1 MSSENQTNIRF
12 SLKETVWF
20 QKGQEV
26 KEVRSLSLNPDITIQ
41 QFEEY
46 VQVRGVLTL
55 EGNYTP
61 DLANQGDYYSLRELA
76 PSRMVE
82 NVIALEDGSCEL
94 NHQFPVD
101 ISIPLTRITDLENL
115 CVSVETFDYQLAEK
129 GSIQIAADL
138 CISGLHDHNRA
149 VETYQEQRGYE
160 QYNGYSYENEYRSS
174 NEANEGY
181 EYQEEREQEEQ
192 FQFFHQPTSEQETSV
207 QDNLYGSDWIQSL
220 EENDEQE
227 EQDTFPQQPTY
238 LEVFQP
244 EEVVEDRV
252 ESVEN
257 EVEHYYELDES
268 NEQSFEEEQE
278 LEEYSNFEITAQSEQ
293 PEQLE
298 EYSNFE
304 ISAQSE
310 QSEQLE
316 EQSEEQSETQEEYEE
331 VFRGFNISAETMKPQ
346 EVESE
351 EVGPREVEPQAME
364 LQEVEPQAVDT
375 TPSFLMN
382 NNDAEAS
389 QSENDAQASNNV
401 NNTYNERPSFLN
413 NDFNVHSYLNNSLNS
428 RPSFLDNDF
437 STLQNYAN
445 NESNAQNEIEKY
457 EELYNRTLEQNY
469 QPYVN
474 QQYQQA
480 PFAYN
485 QNQQQFYQNPFPQ
498 ANQENSFENP
508 NDVRQTPPYY
518 ADYYQ
523 AQVEQQEAPPELPKV
538 EIKAESDVNKEV
550 KEEVSEKRSVK
561 SDNLLSSLFT
571 GEGREDSYTKLKLYL
586 AQNGDTIESVAKKYN
601 LQTQQ
606 LNRVN
611 NLNDEFLS
619 EGQIIYIP
627 VTAIKQ

>member
-46 VQVRGVLTL
+46 VQVKGVLTL

-76 PSRMVE
+76 PSRMIE
-82 NVIALEDGSCEL
+82 NVIVLEDGSCEL

-160 QYNGYSYENEYRSS
+160 QYNSYSYENEYRSS
-174 NEANEGY
+174 NVGNEGY
-181 EYQEEREQEEQ
+181 VYQEEREQEEQ
-192 FQFFHQPTSEQETSV
+192 FQFFHQPTSEQETSE

-227 EQDTFPQQPTY
+227 EQDTYPGQPTY

-244 EEVVEDRV
+244 EEVVEERV
-252 ESVEN
+252 EAVEN
-257 EVEHYYELDES
+257 EVEHYYELEES
-268 NEQSFEEEQE
+268 NEQSFEEEQQV
-278 LEEYSNFEITAQSEQ
+278 EEHHSTVEFM
-293 PEQLE
+293 
-298 EYSNFE
+298 
-304 ISAQSE
+304 AQSE

-316 EQSEEQSETQEEYEE
+316 EQSEAQEEEEYEE
-331 VFRGFNISAETMKPQ
+331 VFRGFNISAEAIET
-346 EVESE
+346 
-351 EVGPREVEPQAME
+351 REVEPQA
-364 LQEVEPQAVDT
+364 VEPQVVDT

-389 QSENDAQASNNV
+389 QNENDSQASNDV
-401 NNTYNERPSFLN
+401 NSTYNERPSFLN
-413 NDFNVHSYLNNSLNS
+413 NDFNVHSYLDNSLNS

-437 STLQNYAN
+437 STLQNAN
-445 NESNAQNEIEKY
+445 NESNAQKEIEKY

-498 ANQENSFENP
+498 VNQENTFANP

-538 EIKAESDVNKEV
+538 EINAEPVVNKEV
-550 KEEVSEKRSVK
+550 KEEVSEARSVK

-627 VTAIKQ
+627 VSAIKQ

>member
-46 VQVRGVLTL
+46 VQVKGVLTL

-61 DLANQGDYYSLRELA
+61 DLTNQGDYYSLRELA
-76 PSRMVE
+76 PSRMIE
-82 NVIALEDGSCEL
+82 NVMVLEDGSCEM

-115 CVSVETFDYQLAEK
+115 CVSVETFDYQIAEK

-160 QYNGYSYENEYRSS
+160 QYNNYTYENEYRSN
-174 NEANEGY
+174 NEGNEGY

-192 FQFFHQPTSEQETSV
+192 FHFFHQPTSEQETSE

-227 EQDTFPQQPTY
+227 EQETYPGQPTY

-252 ESVEN
+252 EAVEN
-257 EVEHYYELDES
+257 EVEHYYELEES
-268 NEQSFEEEQE
+268 DEQSYEEEQQV
-278 LEEYSNFEITAQSEQ
+278 EEQSNVEIMAQSEQ
-293 PEQLE
+293 W
-298 EYSNFE
+298 
-304 ISAQSE
+304 
-310 QSEQLE
+310 EQLE
-316 EQSEEQSETQEEYEE
+316 EQLEAQEEEEEYEE
-331 VFRGFNISAETMKPQ
+331 VFRGFNISAEAI
-346 EVESE
+346 
-351 EVGPREVEPQAME
+351 EPQAME
-364 LQEVEPQAVDT
+364 PQAMEPQEMEPQAVEQQAVEPQAVDT

-389 QSENDAQASNNV
+389 QSENDAQVSNNV
-401 NNTYNERPSFLN
+401 NDTYNERPSFLN

-437 STLQNYAN
+437 STLQNAN
-445 NESNAQNEIEKY
+445 NENNAQKEIEKY

-485 QNQQQFYQNPFPQ
+485 QNQEQFYQNPFPQ
-498 ANQENSFENP
+498 VNQENNFANP
-508 NDVRQTPPYY
+508 NEVRQTPPYY

-523 AQVEQQEAPPELPKV
+523 AQVEQQEAPPPELPKV
-538 EIKAESDVNKEV
+538 EIKADPVGKKEVKEEV
-550 KEEVSEKRSVK
+550 KEEVSEARSVK

>member
-46 VQVRGVLTL
+46 VQVKGVLTL

-61 DLANQGDYYSLRELA
+61 DLSNQGDYYSLRELA
-76 PSRMVE
+76 PSRMIE
-82 NVIALEDGSCEL
+82 NVIALEDGSCEM

-115 CVSVETFDYQLAEK
+115 CVSVETFDYQIAEK

-160 QYNGYSYENEYRSS
+160 QYNSYAYENEYRSS
-174 NEANEGY
+174 NEGNEGY
-181 EYQEEREQEEQ
+181 VYQEDREQEEQ
-192 FQFFHQPTSEQETSV
+192 FQFFHQPTSEQETSE

-227 EQDTFPQQPTY
+227 EQDTYPGQPTY

-252 ESVEN
+252 EAVEN
-257 EVEHYYELDES
+257 EVEHYYELEESNKQSYEEEHYYELEES
-268 NEQSFEEEQE
+268 NEQSYEEEQQV
-278 LEEYSNFEITAQSEQ
+278 EEQSNVEIM
-293 PEQLE
+293 
-298 EYSNFE
+298 
-304 ISAQSE
+304 AQSE

-316 EQSEEQSETQEEYEE
+316 EQSEAQEEEEYEE
-331 VFRGFNISAETMKPQ
+331 VFRGFNISAEAI
-346 EVESE
+346 
-351 EVGPREVEPQAME
+351 EPQAME
-364 LQEVEPQAVDT
+364 PQAMEPQAMEPQVMEPQAVDP

-389 QSENDAQASNNV
+389 QSENDAQVSNNV

-437 STLQNYAN
+437 SNLQNAN
-445 NESNAQNEIEKY
+445 NENNAQKEIEKY

-485 QNQQQFYQNPFPQ
+485 QNQEQLYQNPFPQ
-498 ANQENSFENP
+498 VNQENNFENP

-523 AQVEQQEAPPELPKV
+523 AQVEQQEAPPPELPKV
-538 EIKAESDVNKEV
+538 EIKADPVGKKEV
-550 KEEVSEKRSVK
+550 KEEVSEARSVK

>member
-46 VQVRGVLTL
+46 VQVKGVLTL

-61 DLANQGDYYSLRELA
+61 DLSNQGDYYSLRELA
-76 PSRMVE
+76 PSRMIE
-82 NVIALEDGSCEL
+82 NVIPLEDGSCEM

-115 CVSVETFDYQLAEK
+115 CVSVETFDYQIAEK

-160 QYNGYSYENEYRSS
+160 QYNSYAYENEYRSS
-174 NEANEGY
+174 NEGNEGY
-181 EYQEEREQEEQ
+181 EGYEYQQYQEEREQEEQ
-192 FQFFHQPTSEQETSV
+192 FQFFHQPTSEQETSA

-227 EQDTFPQQPTY
+227 EQDTYPGQPTY

-252 ESVEN
+252 EAVEN
-257 EVEHYYELDES
+257 EVEHYFELEES
-268 NEQSFEEEQE
+268 NEQSYEEEQQV
-278 LEEYSNFEITAQSEQ
+278 EEQSNFEIM
-293 PEQLE
+293 
-298 EYSNFE
+298 
-304 ISAQSE
+304 AQSE

-316 EQSEEQSETQEEYEE
+316 EQSEAQEEEEYEE
-331 VFRGFNISAETMKPQ
+331 VFRGFNISAEAIEPQ
-346 EVESE
+346 AI
-351 EVGPREVEPQAME
+351 EPQAME
-364 LQEVEPQAVDT
+364 PQAMEPQAMEPQAMEPQAVDT
-375 TPSFLMN
+375 TPRFLMN

-389 QSENDAQASNNV
+389 QSENDTQVSNNV

-437 STLQNYAN
+437 STLQNAT
-445 NESNAQNEIEKY
+445 NENNAQKEIEKY

-485 QNQQQFYQNPFPQ
+485 QNQEQFYQNPFPQ
-498 ANQENSFENP
+498 VNQENNFESP
-508 NDVRQTPPYY
+508 NDARQTPPYY

-523 AQVEQQEAPPELPKV
+523 AQVEQQEAPPPPPPPELPIV
-538 EIKAESDVNKEV
+538 EIKADPVGKKEV
-550 KEEVSEKRSVK
+550 KEEVSEARSVK

>member
-46 VQVRGVLTL
+46 VQVKGVLTL

-61 DLANQGDYYSLRELA
+61 DLSNQGDYYSLRELA
-76 PSRMVE
+76 PSRMIE
-82 NVIALEDGSCEL
+82 NVIVLEDGSCEM

-160 QYNGYSYENEYRSS
+160 QYNSYPFENEYRSN
-174 NEANEGY
+174 NEGNAGY

-192 FQFFHQPTSEQETSV
+192 FQFFHQPASEQETSE

-227 EQDTFPQQPTY
+227 EQDTYPGQPTY

-252 ESVEN
+252 EAVENEN
-257 EVEHYYELDES
+257 EVEHYYELEES
-268 NEQSFEEEQE
+268 NEQSYEEEQQV
-278 LEEYSNFEITAQSEQ
+278 EEHSNVEIMAQSEQ
-293 PEQLE
+293 SE
-298 EYSNFE
+298 E
-304 ISAQSE
+304 
-310 QSEQLE
+310 SEQLE
-316 EQSEEQSETQEEYEE
+316 EQSEAQEEEEYEE
-331 VFRGFNISAETMKPQ
+331 VFRGFNISAEAM
-346 EVESE
+346 
-351 EVGPREVEPQAME
+351 EPQAM
-364 LQEVEPQAVDT
+364 EPQAVDT

-382 NNDAEAS
+382 NDDVEAS
-389 QSENDAQASNNV
+389 QSENDAQVSNNE

-437 STLQNYAN
+437 STLQNAN
-445 NESNAQNEIEKY
+445 NENNAQKEIEKY

-485 QNQQQFYQNPFPQ
+485 QNQQQQFYQNPFPQ
-498 ANQENSFENP
+498 VNQENNFENP

-538 EIKAESDVNKEV
+538 EIKAEPVVNKEV
-550 KEEVSEKRSVK
+550 KEEVSEARSVK

>member
-46 VQVRGVLTL
+46 VQVKGVLTL

-61 DLANQGDYYSLRELA
+61 DMANQGDYYSLRELA
-76 PSRMVE
+76 PSRMIE

-94 NHQFPVD
+94 SHQFPVD

-160 QYNGYSYENEYRSS
+160 QYNNYSYENEYRSS
-174 NEANEGY
+174 NEVNEGY
-181 EYQEEREQEEQ
+181 EYQPEREQEEH
-192 FQFFHQPTSEQETSV
+192 FQFFHQPTSEQETSE
-207 QDNLYGSDWIQSL
+207 QNNLYGSDWIQSL
-220 EENDEQE
+220 EENEEQEEQE
-227 EQDTFPQQPTY
+227 EQDTYPGQPTY

-252 ESVEN
+252 EEVEN
-257 EVEHYYELDES
+257 EVEHYYELEES
-268 NEQSFEEEQE
+268 NEQSFEEEQQV
-278 LEEYSNFEITAQSEQ
+278 EEQFNVEIM
-293 PEQLE
+293 
-298 EYSNFE
+298 
-304 ISAQSE
+304 AQSE

-316 EQSEEQSETQEEYEE
+316 EQSEAQEEEEYEE
-331 VFRGFNISAETMKPQ
+331 VFRGFNISAEAM
-346 EVESE
+346 
-351 EVGPREVEPQAME
+351 EPQAME
-364 LQEVEPQAVDT
+364 PQAMEPQAMEPQAMEPQTMEPEAVDT

-389 QSENDAQASNNV
+389 QSVNDAQVANSV

-437 STLQNYAN
+437 STLQNAS
-445 NESNAQNEIEKY
+445 NESNAQKEIEKY

-474 QQYQQA
+474 QQFQQA
-480 PFAYN
+480 PFANNQNQQAPFANN

-498 ANQENSFENP
+498 VNQENSFANP

-523 AQVEQQEAPPELPKV
+523 AQVEQQEVPPELPKV
-538 EIKAESDVNKEV
+538 EIKAEPVVNKEV
-550 KEEVSEKRSVK
+550 KEEVSEARSVK

>member
-1 MSSENQTNIRF
+1 VSSENQTNIRF

-46 VQVRGVLTL
+46 VQVKGVLTL

-61 DLANQGDYYSLRELA
+61 DLTNQGDYYSLRELA
-76 PSRMVE
+76 PSRMIE
-82 NVIALEDGSCEL
+82 NVMVLEDGSCEM

-115 CVSVETFDYQLAEK
+115 CVSVETFDYQIAEK

-160 QYNGYSYENEYRSS
+160 QYNNYTYENEYRSN
-174 NEANEGY
+174 NEGNEGY

-192 FQFFHQPTSEQETSV
+192 FHFFHQPTSEQETSE

-227 EQDTFPQQPTY
+227 EQETYPGQPTY

-252 ESVEN
+252 EAVEN
-257 EVEHYYELDES
+257 EVEHYYELEES
-268 NEQSFEEEQE
+268 DEQSYEEEQQV
-278 LEEYSNFEITAQSEQ
+278 EEQSNVEIMAQSEQ
-293 PEQLE
+293 W
-298 EYSNFE
+298 
-304 ISAQSE
+304 
-310 QSEQLE
+310 EQLE
-316 EQSEEQSETQEEYEE
+316 EQLEAQEEEEEYEE
-331 VFRGFNISAETMKPQ
+331 VFRGFNISAEAI
-346 EVESE
+346 
-351 EVGPREVEPQAME
+351 EPQAME
-364 LQEVEPQAVDT
+364 PQAMEPQAMEPQEMEPQAVEQQAVEPQAVDT

-389 QSENDAQASNNV
+389 QSENDAQVSNNV
-401 NNTYNERPSFLN
+401 NDTYNERPSFLN

-437 STLQNYAN
+437 STLQNAN
-445 NESNAQNEIEKY
+445 NENNAQKEIEKY

-485 QNQQQFYQNPFPQ
+485 QNQEQFYQNPFPQ
-498 ANQENSFENP
+498 VNQENNFANP
-508 NDVRQTPPYY
+508 NEVRQTPPYY

-523 AQVEQQEAPPELPKV
+523 AQVEQQEAPPPELPKV
-538 EIKAESDVNKEV
+538 EIKADPVGKKEVKEEV
-550 KEEVSEKRSVK
+550 KEEVSEARSVK

>member
-41 QFEEY
+41 QFDEY

-55 EGNYTP
+55 EGNYAP
-61 DLANQGDYYSLRELA
+61 DLTNQGDYYSLRELA

-82 NVIALEDGSCEL
+82 NVIVLEDGSCEL

-149 VETYQEQRGYE
+149 VDTYREQSAYE
-160 QYNGYSYENEYRSS
+160 QQYNTFNQDNSYNQVNDYRS
-174 NEANEGY
+174 NNEGY
-181 EYQEEREQEEQ
+181 SYQEEREEEEQ
-192 FQFFHQPTSEQETSV
+192 FQFFHQPTSEQQVSD

-220 EENDEQE
+220 EEDVEQE
-227 EQDTFPQQPTY
+227 EQDTYPGQPTY

-244 EEVVEDRV
+244 EEVVEVRV
-252 ESVEN
+252 EQVEN
-257 EVEHYYELDES
+257 EAEHYYELEEE
-268 NEQSFEEEQE
+268 NVQSFEEEQV
-278 LEEYSNFEITAQSEQ
+278 
-293 PEQLE
+293 
-298 EYSNFE
+298 
-304 ISAQSE
+304 
-310 QSEQLE
+310 E
-316 EQSEEQSETQEEYEE
+316 EQSNVEINAQVKEESEAESEEYEE
-331 VFRGFNISAETMKPQ
+331 VFRGFNISTEAIEAI
-346 EVESE
+346 
-351 EVGPREVEPQAME
+351 EPQATE
-364 LQEVEPQAVDT
+364 QQETVQQATEPQEEYT
-375 TPSFLMN
+375 RPSFLMN
-382 NNDAEAS
+382 GNNEEQAN
-389 QSENDAQASNNV
+389 QSENDVQSSNQV
-401 NNTYNERPSFLN
+401 NHSYNERPSFLN
-413 NDFNVHSYLNNSLNS
+413 NDFNVHSYLNNTLNS
-428 RPSFLDNDF
+428 KPSFLNNDY
-437 STLQNYAN
+437 SSLQGYAN
-445 NESNAQNEIEKY
+445 NENNAEKEIEKY
-457 EELYNRTLEQNY
+457 EEQYNRTLEQNY

-485 QNQQQFYQNPFPQ
+485 QDQQLGYQNPFPQ
-498 ANQENSFENP
+498 INQENLNSFTNP

-518 ADYYQ
+518 AEYYQ
-523 AQVEQQEAPPELPKV
+523 AHVEQEAPPELPKV
-538 EIKAESDVNKEV
+538 ELKAEPEA
-550 KEEVSEKRSVK
+550 KEEVRSVK

-571 GEGREDSYTKLKLYL
+571 GEGREESYSKLKLYL

>member
-46 VQVRGVLTL
+46 VQVKGVLTL

-61 DLANQGDYYSLRELA
+61 DLSNQGDYYSLRELA
-76 PSRMVE
+76 PSRMIE
-82 NVIALEDGSCEL
+82 NVIALEDGSCEM

-115 CVSVETFDYQLAEK
+115 CVSVETFDFQIAEK

-160 QYNGYSYENEYRSS
+160 QYNSYAYENEYRSS
-174 NEANEGY
+174 NEGNEGY
-181 EYQEEREQEEQ
+181 VYQEDREQEEQ
-192 FQFFHQPTSEQETSV
+192 FQFFHQPTSEQETSE

-227 EQDTFPQQPTY
+227 EQDTYPGQPTY

-252 ESVEN
+252 EAVEN
-257 EVEHYYELDES
+257 EVEHYYELEES
-268 NEQSFEEEQE
+268 NEQSYEEEQQV
-278 LEEYSNFEITAQSEQ
+278 EEQSNVEIM
-293 PEQLE
+293 
-298 EYSNFE
+298 
-304 ISAQSE
+304 AQSE

-316 EQSEEQSETQEEYEE
+316 EQSEAQEEEEYEE
-331 VFRGFNISAETMKPQ
+331 VFRGFNISAEAI
-346 EVESE
+346 
-351 EVGPREVEPQAME
+351 EPQAME
-364 LQEVEPQAVDT
+364 PQAMEPQAIEPQAVDP

-389 QSENDAQASNNV
+389 QSESDAQVSNDV

-437 STLQNYAN
+437 SNLQNAN
-445 NESNAQNEIEKY
+445 NENNAQKEIEKY

-480 PFAYN
+480 PFPYN
-485 QNQQQFYQNPFPQ
+485 QNQEQFYQNPFPQ
-498 ANQENSFENP
+498 VNQENNFENP

-523 AQVEQQEAPPELPKV
+523 AQVEQQEAPPPELPKV
-538 EIKAESDVNKEV
+538 EIKADPVGKKEV
-550 KEEVSEKRSVK
+550 KEEVSEARSVK

>member
-46 VQVRGVLTL
+46 VQVKGVLTL

-61 DLANQGDYYSLRELA
+61 DLSNQGDYYSLRELA
-76 PSRMVE
+76 PSRMIE
-82 NVIALEDGSCEL
+82 NVIVLEDGSCEM

-160 QYNGYSYENEYRSS
+160 QYNSYPFENEYRSN
-174 NEANEGY
+174 NEGNAGY

-192 FQFFHQPTSEQETSV
+192 FQFFHQPTSEQETSE

-227 EQDTFPQQPTY
+227 EQDTYPGQPTY

-252 ESVEN
+252 EAVENEN
-257 EVEHYYELDES
+257 EVEQYYELEES
-268 NEQSFEEEQE
+268 NEQSYEEEQQG
-278 LEEYSNFEITAQSEQ
+278 EEHFNVEIMA
-293 PEQLE
+293 
-298 EYSNFE
+298 
-304 ISAQSE
+304 

-316 EQSEEQSETQEEYEE
+316 EQSEAQEEEEYEE
-331 VFRGFNISAETMKPQ
+331 VFRGFNISAEAM
-346 EVESE
+346 
-351 EVGPREVEPQAME
+351 EPQAME
-364 LQEVEPQAVDT
+364 PQAMEPQAMEPQAMEPQAVDT

-382 NNDAEAS
+382 NNDVEAS
-389 QSENDAQASNNV
+389 QNENDAQVSNNE

-413 NDFNVHSYLNNSLNS
+413 NDFNVHNYLNNSLNS

-437 STLQNYAN
+437 STLQNAN
-445 NESNAQNEIEKY
+445 NENNAQKEIEKY

-485 QNQQQFYQNPFPQ
+485 QNQQQQQQFYQNPFPQ
-498 ANQENSFENP
+498 VNQENNFENP

-538 EIKAESDVNKEV
+538 EVKAEPVVNKEV
-550 KEEVSEKRSVK
+550 KEEVSEARSVK

>member
-1 MSSENQTNIRF
+1 VSSENQTNIRF

-46 VQVRGVLTL
+46 VQVKGVLTL

-61 DLANQGDYYSLRELA
+61 DLSNQGDYYSLRELA
-76 PSRMVE
+76 PSRMIE
-82 NVIALEDGSCEL
+82 NVIALEDGSCEM

-115 CVSVETFDYQLAEK
+115 CVFVETFDYQIAEK

-149 VETYQEQRGYE
+149 VETYQQQRGYE
-160 QYNGYSYENEYRSS
+160 QYNNYAYENEYRSS
-174 NEANEGY
+174 NEGNGGY

-192 FQFFHQPTSEQETSV
+192 FQFFHQPNSEQETTE

-227 EQDTFPQQPTY
+227 EQDTYPGQPTY

-252 ESVEN
+252 EAVEN
-257 EVEHYYELDES
+257 EVEHYYELEES
-268 NEQSFEEEQE
+268 EEQSYEEEQQVVE
-278 LEEYSNFEITAQSEQ
+278 QQQVEEESNIEIMAQSEQ
-293 PEQLE
+293 TEQT
-298 EYSNFE
+298 
-304 ISAQSE
+304 E
-310 QSEQLE
+310 QTEQLE
-316 EQSEEQSETQEEYEE
+316 EQSEVQEEEEYEE
-331 VFRGFNISAETMKPQ
+331 VFRGFNISAEAI
-346 EVESE
+346 
-351 EVGPREVEPQAME
+351 EPQAIE
-364 LQEVEPQAVDT
+364 PQAIEPQAVDP

-382 NNDAEAS
+382 NNDVEAS
-389 QSENDAQASNNV
+389 QSENDAQISNNV

-437 STLQNYAN
+437 STLQNAN
-445 NESNAQNEIEKY
+445 NENNAQKEIEKY

-485 QNQQQFYQNPFPQ
+485 QNQEQFYQNPLPQ
-498 ANQENSFENP
+498 VNQENNFENP
-508 NDVRQTPPYY
+508 TDVRQTPPYY

-523 AQVEQQEAPPELPKV
+523 AQVEQQEAPPPELPKV
-538 EIKAESDVNKEV
+538 EIKADPVGKKEV
-550 KEEVSEKRSVK
+550 KEEVSEARSVK

>member
-46 VQVRGVLTL
+46 VQVKGVLTL

-61 DLANQGDYYSLRELA
+61 DLENQGDYYSLRELA
-76 PSRMVE
+76 PSRMIE
-82 NVIALEDGSCEL
+82 NVIVLEDGSCDL

-160 QYNGYSYENEYRSS
+160 QYNNYSYENDYRSS
-174 NEANEGY
+174 NEANE
-181 EYQEEREQEEQ
+181 YQEEREEEEQ
-192 FQFFHQPTSEQETSV
+192 FQYFHQPTSNQETSE

-220 EENDEQE
+220 EEEDEQE
-227 EQDTFPQQPTY
+227 EQDTYPGQPTY
-238 LEVFQP
+238 LEVFSP

-252 ESVEN
+252 EAVEN
-257 EVEHYYELDES
+257 EAEHYYELEES
-268 NEQSFEEEQE
+268 NEQSFDQNNEQSNEQSFDQSFEEEQQ
-278 LEEYSNFEITAQSEQ
+278 EEHSNVEIM
-293 PEQLE
+293 
-298 EYSNFE
+298 
-304 ISAQSE
+304 AQSE

-316 EQSEEQSETQEEYEE
+316 EQSEAHEVEEYEE
-331 VFRGFNISAETMKPQ
+331 VFRGFNISTEA
-346 EVESE
+346 
-351 EVGPREVEPQAME
+351 
-364 LQEVEPQAVDT
+364 LEPQAVDK

-382 NNDAEAS
+382 NNQAESS
-389 QSENDAQASNNV
+389 QSENDTQVSNNV

-437 STLQNYAN
+437 STLQNAT
-445 NESNAQNEIEKY
+445 NESNAQKEIEKY
-457 EELYNRTLEQNY
+457 EELYNRSLEQNY

-485 QNQQQFYQNPFPQ
+485 QNQQQFYQNPFP
-498 ANQENSFENP
+498 AVNQENTVANP

-538 EIKAESDVNKEV
+538 EIKAESVVNEEV
-550 KEEVSEKRSVK
+550 KEEVSEARSVK

-586 AQNGDTIESVAKKYN
+586 AQTGDTIESVAKKYN

-627 VTAIKQ
+627 VSAIKQ

>member
-46 VQVRGVLTL
+46 VQVKGVLTL

-76 PSRMVE
+76 PSRMIE

-94 NHQFPVD
+94 SHQFPVD

-160 QYNGYSYENEYRSS
+160 QYNNYSYENEYRSS
-174 NEANEGY
+174 NEVNEGY
-181 EYQEEREQEEQ
+181 EYQPEREQEEH
-192 FQFFHQPTSEQETSV
+192 FQFFHQPTSEQETSE
-207 QDNLYGSDWIQSL
+207 QNNLYGSDWIQSL
-220 EENDEQE
+220 EENEEQE
-227 EQDTFPQQPTY
+227 EQDTYPGQPTY

-252 ESVEN
+252 EEVEN
-257 EVEHYYELDES
+257 EVEHYYELEES
-268 NEQSFEEEQE
+268 NEQSFEEEQQV
-278 LEEYSNFEITAQSEQ
+278 EEQFNVEIM
-293 PEQLE
+293 
-298 EYSNFE
+298 
-304 ISAQSE
+304 AQSE

-316 EQSEEQSETQEEYEE
+316 EQSEAQEEEEYEE
-331 VFRGFNISAETMKPQ
+331 VFRGFNISAEAM
-346 EVESE
+346 
-351 EVGPREVEPQAME
+351 EPQAME
-364 LQEVEPQAVDT
+364 PQAMEPQAMEPQAVEPEAVDT

-389 QSENDAQASNNV
+389 QSVNDAQVANSV

-437 STLQNYAN
+437 STLQNAS
-445 NESNAQNEIEKY
+445 NESNAQKEIEKY

-474 QQYQQA
+474 QQFQQGPFANNQNQQA
-480 PFAYN
+480 PFANN

-498 ANQENSFENP
+498 VNQENSFANP

-523 AQVEQQEAPPELPKV
+523 AQVEQQEVPPELPKV
-538 EIKAESDVNKEV
+538 EIKAEPVVNKEV
-550 KEEVSEKRSVK
+550 KEEVRSVK

>member
-46 VQVRGVLTL
+46 VQVKGVLTL

-61 DLANQGDYYSLRELA
+61 DLSNQGDYYSLRELA
-76 PSRMVE
+76 PSRMIE
-82 NVIALEDGSCEL
+82 NVIALEDGSCEM

-115 CVSVETFDYQLAEK
+115 CVSVETFDYQIAEK

-160 QYNGYSYENEYRSS
+160 QYNSYAYENEYRSS
-174 NEANEGY
+174 NEGNEGY
-181 EYQEEREQEEQ
+181 VYQEDREQEEQ
-192 FQFFHQPTSEQETSV
+192 FQFFHQPTLEQETSE

-227 EQDTFPQQPTY
+227 EQDTYPGQPTY

-252 ESVEN
+252 EAVEN
-257 EVEHYYELDES
+257 EVEHYYELEESNKQSYEVEHYYELDES
-268 NEQSFEEEQE
+268 NEQSYEEEQQV
-278 LEEYSNFEITAQSEQ
+278 EEQSNFEIM
-293 PEQLE
+293 
-298 EYSNFE
+298 
-304 ISAQSE
+304 AQSE
-310 QSEQLE
+310 QSEQFE
-316 EQSEEQSETQEEYEE
+316 EQSEAQEEEEYEE
-331 VFRGFNISAETMKPQ
+331 VFRGFNISAEAI
-346 EVESE
+346 
-351 EVGPREVEPQAME
+351 EPQAME
-364 LQEVEPQAVDT
+364 PQAMEPQAMEPQAVDP

-389 QSENDAQASNNV
+389 QSENDAQVSNNV

-437 STLQNYAN
+437 SNLQNAN
-445 NESNAQNEIEKY
+445 NENNAQKEIEKY

-485 QNQQQFYQNPFPQ
+485 QNQEQLYQNPFPQ
-498 ANQENSFENP
+498 VNQENNFENP

-523 AQVEQQEAPPELPKV
+523 AQVEQQEAPPPELPKV
-538 EIKAESDVNKEV
+538 EIKADPVGKKEV
-550 KEEVSEKRSVK
+550 KEEVSEARSVK